1 MPSLAGETLREAD
14 MWGVTPL
21 DQLWCRIT
29 FKRARYAG
37 ALTPPGPTPSI
48 MYPGYAGG
56 MNWGSVSI
64 DHSRRSEE
72 HTSELQSLMR
82 NSYAVFCLKKKEE
95 NHNRITDAV
104 TAVATEQKN

>member
-37 ALTPPGPTPSI
+37 TLTPPGPTPRI

-64 DHSRRSEE
+64 DPSRRVLVPVSTYLANYMRLVPRRSEDQP
-72 HTSELQSLMR
+72 SELQSLMR
-82 NSYAVFCLKKKEE
+82 ISYAVF
-95 NHNRITDAV
+95 
-104 TAVATEQKN
+104 